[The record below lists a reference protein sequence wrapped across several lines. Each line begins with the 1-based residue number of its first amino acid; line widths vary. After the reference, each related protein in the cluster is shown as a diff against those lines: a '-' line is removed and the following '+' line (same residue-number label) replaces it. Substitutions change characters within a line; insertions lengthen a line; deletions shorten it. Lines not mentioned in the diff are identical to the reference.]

1 MVFKKLNTNFD
12 LDSFREATKL
22 KANAINKLQ
31 KASGNKIEELKCV
44 SKFFTLLLKGIGV
57 SGPRA
62 QLKSFAARFKAEENL
77 ANIKYILNIYC
88 PAFHGKNLSEKK
100 FVLLYKLFWLFRINL
115 D

>member
-1 MVFKKLNTNFD
+1 MVFEKLNTNFD

-62 QLKSFAARFKAEENL
+62 QLKSFVAGFKAEENL
-77 ANIKYILNIYC
+77 ANIKYISNIYC
-88 PAFHGKNLSEKK
+88 PTFPCKNLSEKK
-100 FVLLYKLFWLFRINL
+100 IFLL
-115 D
+115 

>member
-1 MVFKKLNTNFD
+1 MVFEKLNTNFD

-62 QLKSFAARFKAEENL
+62 QLKSFVAGFKAEQNL
-77 ANIKYILNIYC
+77 ANIKYISSIYC
-88 PAFHGKNLSEKK
+88 PTFPCKNLSEKK
-100 FVLLYKLFWLFRINL
+100 IFLL
-115 D
+115 